1 MSRISIRWRVALWNT
16 TAFAIVLLA
25 FGVLVYTLLRG
36 THFAQIDKGL
46 LARTTQVLS
55 DPKLSDEPKKRF
67 SFWVRKFG
75 KHVEISGVV
84 LNPAGEIIAQAQSLS
99 EIASTELTAATAA
112 EPIFDS
118 LNVPQFGHA
127 RCVRVR
133 VPTAE
138 GPYTLMLFAEM
149 EHVDE
154 ELLGVIHVLFV
165 TIPVSIFVAAALSYF
180 LAYKALA
187 PVEQLSRLSNEISA
201 ERLDRRLPI
210 PNPNDELGHL
220 ARTINSMIAR
230 LEKSFEEVRRFTGDA
245 SHELR
250 TPITVIRSEAE
261 IGVDV
266 ANDADDARCRFQSI
280 LEECD
285 RLTSATSQLLTLSRS
300 EAGTVRRIESPVD
313 LRRLLQEIVDGM
325 QPRAAAKRQT
335 LSLHFDGEATIMS
348 DSEGLRQIFYNLVDN
363 AIKYSPEGGM
373 ILVRLTSSSAEAIVD
388 VRDNGIGIAEEN
400 VSRVFDRFYR
410 INSSGNEDGVGLGL
424 SIVKSILDSIDG
436 SIELTSSDTGT
447 VFRVMIP
454 TASSPEGQTQPQSTS
469 SPMLPVDTRIR

>member
-55 DPKLSDEPKKRF
+55 DPEVSDEPQKRF
-67 SFWVRKFG
+67 AFSVRKFG

-84 LNPAGEIIAQAQSLS
+84 LNSAGEIVAQDQSLS
-99 EIASTELTAATAA
+99 EIASTELTAATTS
-112 EPIFDS
+112 EPTFDT
-118 LNVPQFGHA
+118 LHVPHFGHA
-127 RCVRVR
+127 RRVRVQ

-154 ELLGVIHVLFV
+154 ELLSVIHVLFV

-187 PVEQLSRLSNEISA
+187 PVEQLSRLSNEITA
-201 ERLDRRLPI
+201 DRLDRRLPI
-210 PNPNDELGHL
+210 PNPKDELGHL

-230 LEKSFEEVRRFTGDA
+230 LEKSFDEVRRFTGDA

-266 ANDADDARCRFQSI
+266 ANDADDARRRFQSI

-300 EAGTVRRIESPVD
+300 EAGTVRRIEETVD
-313 LRRLLQEIVDGM
+313 LRTLLQEVFDAM
-325 QPRAAAKRQT
+325 QQRAAAKRQT
-335 LSLHFDGEATIMS
+335 LSIHIDGEATILS
-348 DSEGLRQIFYNLVDN
+348 DRERLRQVFHNLVDN
-363 AIKYSPEGGM
+363 AIKYTPDGGM
-373 ILVRLTSSSAEAIVD
+373 IEIRLASSTSETIID
-388 VRDNGIGIAEEN
+388 VRDNGIGIPEEY
-400 VSRVFDRFYR
+400 VTRVFDRFYR
-410 INSSGNEDGVGLGL
+410 INSSGDDDGVGLGL
-424 SIVKSILDSIDG
+424 SIVKSIVDSIDG
-436 SIELTSSDTGT
+436 RVELTSSDTGT
-447 VFRVMIP
+447 VFRVSVP
-454 TASSPEGQTQPQSTS
+454 TVRSPVGQA
-469 SPMLPVDTRIR
+469 